1 MSIARGEQETVIR
14 RDKEGLHAWSDIPYD
29 IKRFKEAG
37 WTIVYE
43 DKYGVKFTA
52 PDHAIQIKPAE
63 KRKRQLTEA
72 QKAALAKHAFASR

>member
-14 RDKEGLHAWSDIPYD
+14 RDKEGLHAWSDVPSD
-29 IKRFKEAG
+29 IKRFRKAG
-37 WTIVYE
+37 WKVVYE

-72 QKAALAKHAFASR
+72 QRAALTRHSFTAR